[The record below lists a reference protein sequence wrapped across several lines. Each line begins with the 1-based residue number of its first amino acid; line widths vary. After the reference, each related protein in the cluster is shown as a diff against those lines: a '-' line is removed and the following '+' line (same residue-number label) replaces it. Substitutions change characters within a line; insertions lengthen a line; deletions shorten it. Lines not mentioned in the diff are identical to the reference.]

1 MVSTARIKARA
12 KAPAKERHQQ
22 QQAMDKA
29 MATAIA
35 KAMAMAMAI
44 APAKEM
50 ETAKEKANP
59 QHVRTSAQVVNAEF
73 LRTISVNCRKS
84 LGAATECF
92 LICLTNF
99 VRKHVKN
106 VKITW
111 DTL

>member
-35 KAMAMAMAI
+35 KAMAMAI

-50 ETAKEKANP
+50 ETAKEKAHP

-106 VKITW
+106 AKITW
-111 DTL
+111 DTLL

>member
-1 MVSTARIKARA
+1 MVSTARTKA
-12 KAPAKERHQQ
+12 KDQQHQQHQAPAKE
-22 QQAMDKA
+22 K
-29 MATAIA
+29 
-35 KAMAMAMAI
+35 
-44 APAKEM
+44 
-50 ETAKEKANP
+50 ETAKEKAKQ

-106 VKITW
+106 AKITW
-111 DTL
+111 DTLL